1 MLICP
6 VLAASCNLH
15 GSFKK
20 HFLIKHK
27 SRSPRQ
33 LLAGFF
39 PGKVLNHFIVR
50 AGLGALQTVAG
61 DWRKV
66 VVVVAALCGWLLMDR
81 ILFPVSSGQ

>member
-6 VLAASCNLH
+6 ALAASCNLH

-50 AGLGALQTVAG
+50 AVLGALQTVAG
-61 DWRKV
+61 DWGK

>member
-50 AGLGALQTVAG
+50 AGLGALQTVAS
-61 DWRKV
+61 DWGN
-66 VVVVAALCGWLLMDR
+66 VVVVAAALCCVG
-81 ILFPVSSGQ
+81 GC

>member
-1 MLICP
+1 M
-6 VLAASCNLH
+6 
-15 GSFKK
+15 
-20 HFLIKHK
+20 
-27 SRSPRQ
+27 
-33 LLAGFF
+33 AGFF

-61 DWRKV
+61 DWGKV